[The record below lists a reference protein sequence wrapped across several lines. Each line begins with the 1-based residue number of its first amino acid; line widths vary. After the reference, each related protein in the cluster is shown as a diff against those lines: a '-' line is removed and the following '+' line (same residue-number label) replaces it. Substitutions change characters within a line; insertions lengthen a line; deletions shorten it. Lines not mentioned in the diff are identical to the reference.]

1 MIVVADTS
9 PLLYLARLGL
19 LDLLPPLYGSVTVPT
34 TVWRELTEY
43 RPDAPGVAELL
54 GATWITVDASAD
66 LDARLPAL
74 EAEIDPGEAAAI
86 TLALLLHAEL
96 VLVDDRDGRDV
107 AVAHGLA
114 VRGTLG
120 VLTTA
125 RERGL
130 LAALRPVLDD
140 LRAAGF
146 RVHRTLYEAALRR
159 VGEHEG

>member
-19 LDLLPPLYGSVTVPT
+19 LDLLPQLYGSVTVPT
-34 TVWRELTEY
+34 AVWRELTEY
-43 RPDAPGVAELL
+43 RPDAPGVAELRSS
-54 GATWITVDASAD
+54 AWIAVDASAD
-66 LDARLPAL
+66 HDERLPAL
-74 EAEIDPGEAAAI
+74 EVRLDPGEAAAI
-86 TLALLLHAEL
+86 TLALILHAEL

-125 RERGL
+125 REMGQL
-130 LAALRPVLDD
+130 VALRPVLDD

-146 RVHRTLYEAALRR
+146 RVHRALYEAALRR